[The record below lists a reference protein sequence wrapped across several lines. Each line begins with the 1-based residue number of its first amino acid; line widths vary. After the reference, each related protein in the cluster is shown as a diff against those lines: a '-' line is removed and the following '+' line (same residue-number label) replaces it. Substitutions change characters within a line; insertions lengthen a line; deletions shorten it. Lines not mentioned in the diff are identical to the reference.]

1 VPAIAVDHAVQAVTA
16 GAVNGVV
23 DAAGTTSTGRPTPM
37 QFQLATATLIIER
50 ATQLEWVVGD
60 ADGYHLHLLTPGG
73 RWYRMRAVHPYT
85 EPATGDVAVPAD
97 TN

>member
-1 VPAIAVDHAVQAVTA
+1 MPAIAVDHAVQAVTA
-16 GAVNGVV
+16 GAVNGIV

-37 QFQLATATLIIER
+37 QFQLDTAILIIER
-50 ATQLEWVVGD
+50 AAQLEWVVGD

-73 RWYRMRAVHPYT
+73 RWYRMRAIHPFVEP
-85 EPATGDVAVPAD
+85 EPADVTVPAD